1 MIPLT
6 LSSPSLNRLVFFT
19 SRRYSHAPFLCNF
32 NSLPL
37 IHRKLPYNQLLG
49 VRCEASSSGS
59 SSFTAKPSKE
69 IRKAARA
76 EVAVDEKLSAL
87 RQQFSK
93 PGAGIDA
100 YIIPSQ
106 DAHQVLIFF
115 LTNSWI
121 KRENVLL
128 DPAVFAV
135 ITVSSM
141 CFMNIMSLLFNI
153 LPPKKKHVFVSG
165 H

>member
-1 MIPLT
+1 MNNVGTGLQFITIHKFIIISFLVRCVTLLPAIAGEMIPLT

-19 SRRYSHAPFLCNF
+19 SRRYSHSPFLCNF

-49 VRCEASSSGS
+49 VRCEASSSGSSSS

-93 PGAGIDA
+93 PGVGIDA

-106 DAHQVLIFF
+106 DAHQVWFSF
-115 LTNSWI
+115 
-121 KRENVLL
+121 
-128 DPAVFAV
+128 
-135 ITVSSM
+135 
-141 CFMNIMSLLFNI
+141 
-153 LPPKKKHVFVSG
+153 
-165 H
+165 

>member
-1 MIPLT
+1 MNNVGTGLQFITIHKFIIISFLVRCVTLLPAIAGEMIPLT

-19 SRRYSHAPFLCNF
+19 SRRYSHSPFLCNF

-106 DAHQVLIFF
+106 DAHQV
-115 LTNSWI
+115 
-121 KRENVLL
+121 
-128 DPAVFAV
+128 
-135 ITVSSM
+135 
-141 CFMNIMSLLFNI
+141 
-153 LPPKKKHVFVSG
+153 
-165 H
+165 